1 MIFYEIHLDNFT
13 DRTYFRV
20 PPILKDDSK
29 DIYNSSRRLLAAR
42 TDTMNVKQGFIRARK
57 LVVAVLSIIMMI
69 FGSTSLVASQAVFQ
83 LCYPKGSP
91 QLQQKYNYTKKAFIS
106 LLISILNF
114 VSPSAI
120 RISTDNATIAK
131 GTFYKSNGKLMSHLK
146 HRSIIIA
153 NHQIYTDWVFLW
165 WLLST
170 SNLASNIFIILKK
183 SLESIPI
190 LGYGMRNFR
199 FIFISR
205 RWVQDK
211 ITLQN
216 SLGTIDANSRGVGPL
231 SGNQPLRV
239 EEDGEMFWNTNK
251 VDESKSWPY
260 SLLLFPEG
268 TNLSPTTRRRSASF
282 AEKVG
287 QQAFRHVLLPHAT
300 GLRTSLK
307 LLGPSVEVVY
317 DITIGYS
324 GVGRDTYG
332 EMIYRLPN
340 IFLRGETPKLV
351 DMHIRAFNVA
361 EIPVDDEEEFNQ
373 WLYKVWKEKDDL
385 METYYTKGSFDLDPE
400 LDQTVVG
407 KFNVDLKP
415 CIVTSIVPTAF
426 VLSLLLVTYLMYLLY
441 SKL

>member
-1 MIFYEIHLDNFT
+1 MSVSQVAT
-13 DRTYFRV
+13 
-20 PPILKDDSK
+20 
-29 DIYNSSRRLLAAR
+29 
-42 TDTMNVKQGFIRARK
+42 RARK
-57 LVVAVLSIIMMI
+57 LFIAVLSITMI
-69 FGSTSLVASQAVFQ
+69 VHGSLSLVASQVIFQ
-83 LCYPKGSP
+83 LFYAKGSP
-91 QLQQKYNYTKKAFIS
+91 QLQRKFNLTKAAFIS

-114 VSPSAI
+114 VSPSSI
-120 RISTDNATIAK
+120 RISTDNTSIAK
-131 GTFYKSNGKLMSHLK
+131 GTFYKSNGKLLSHLK
-146 HRSIIIA
+146 KRSIIIA

-170 SNLASNIFIILKK
+170 AGLGGNIFIILKK

-199 FIFISR
+199 FIFLSR

-211 ITLQN
+211 VTLHN

-231 SGNQPLRV
+231 SGNKPLQV
-239 EEDGEMFWNTNK
+239 NEDGELFWNTTKTN
-251 VDESKSWPY
+251 EEKSWPY

-282 AEKVG
+282 AEKIG

-307 LLGPSVEVVY
+307 LLGPSVEIVY

-361 EIPVDDEEEFNQ
+361 DIPVDDEEEFNQ

-385 METYYTKGSFDLDPE
+385 MEIYYSKGSFDLDPE

-407 KFNVDLKP
+407 RFNIDPKP
-415 CIVTSIVPTAF
+415 CIVTSILPTLF
-426 VLSLLLVTYLMYLLY
+426 VISLLLATWTLYLFIRR
-441 SKL
+441 